1 MRKAIIIIILMA
13 AGWSRPAQAQN
24 MGVSFSFF
32 FPKNGYFSIPVS
44 PFSIRGVGFNITN
57 NLAIETGGS
66 LYLMSGMNISDLP
79 FESRQPLMGPI
90 FNIMVPLELVLQFG
104 TRDFEVRFKGGG
116 FAFYNFS
123 SKINYGNM
131 DRALA
136 RFYNFTIANSELDF
150 DNKIG
155 LGYEFG
161 LEYIQYFNRNFGITI
176 GANYYIG
183 GAKLNLRGQVTG
195 SNPGSDPVSTLI
207 QYPDARLD
215 YTGLEISLGI
225 LFGG

>member
-57 NLAIETGGS
+57 NLAIESGGS

-207 QYPDARLD
+207 QYPDAWLD